1 MEYLLGS
8 RLFLSRCASK
18 DRGHDDGLRVIEDV
32 ILD

>member
-1 MEYLLGS
+1 MEYLLVS